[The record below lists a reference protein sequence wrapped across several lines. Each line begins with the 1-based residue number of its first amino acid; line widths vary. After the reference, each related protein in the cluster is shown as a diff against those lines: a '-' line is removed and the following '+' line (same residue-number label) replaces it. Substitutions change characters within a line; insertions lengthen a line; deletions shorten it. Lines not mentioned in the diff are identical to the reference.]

1 MSLIDATIGVCV
13 SALFTIA
20 CGAMI
25 LPDGFWAEFW
35 AEFRKLVAGEP
46 TIAATE
52 KGETMSSK
60 SKKHRRT
67 PMMSITKATTAAEV
81 MFVWA
86 WMECFHPGAED
97 VQRMKESLN
106 NVAESVTLGN
116 LRIRDIREAIRDE
129 HGWDIQ

>member
-1 MSLIDATIGVCV
+1 MSLIDATIGICV

-20 CGAMI
+20 CGALI
-25 LPDGFWAEFW
+25 LPDGFWAEF
-35 AEFRKLVAGEP
+35 RKLVAK
-46 TIAATE
+46 E
-52 KGETMSSK
+52 KKEEERPMSSK

-86 WMECFHPGAED
+86 WMECFHPEPED

>member
-1 MSLIDATIGVCV
+1 MSLIDAAIGICV

-20 CGAMI
+20 CGALI
-25 LPDGFWAEFW
+25 LPDGFW
-35 AEFRKLVAGEP
+35 AEFRKLVAGES

-86 WMECFHPGAED
+86 WMECFHPGPED

-116 LRIRDIREAIRDE
+116 LRIKDIKEAIRDE
-129 HGWDIQ
+129 HGWEIQ

>member
-1 MSLIDATIGVCV
+1 
-13 SALFTIA
+13 
-20 CGAMI
+20 
-25 LPDGFWAEFW
+25 
-35 AEFRKLVAGEP
+35 
-46 TIAATE
+46 
-52 KGETMSSK
+52 MSSK

-86 WMECFHPGAED
+86 WMDCFHPEPED

-116 LRIRDIREAIRDE
+116 LRIKDIKEAIRDE
-129 HGWDIQ
+129 HGWEIR

>member
-1 MSLIDATIGVCV
+1 
-13 SALFTIA
+13 
-20 CGAMI
+20 
-25 LPDGFWAEFW
+25 
-35 AEFRKLVAGEP
+35 
-46 TIAATE
+46 
-52 KGETMSSK
+52 MSSK

-86 WMECFHPGAED
+86 WMECFHPRPED

-116 LRIRDIREAIRDE
+116 LRIKDIKEAIRDE
-129 HGWDIQ
+129 HGWEIQ

>member
-1 MSLIDATIGVCV
+1 
-13 SALFTIA
+13 
-20 CGAMI
+20 
-25 LPDGFWAEFW
+25 
-35 AEFRKLVAGEP
+35 
-46 TIAATE
+46 
-52 KGETMSSK
+52 MSSK

-86 WMECFHPGAED
+86 WMDVFHPSTDD
-97 VQRMKESLN
+97 VQNLKASLN

-116 LRIRDIREAIRDE
+116 LRIKDIKEAIRDE

>member
-1 MSLIDATIGVCV
+1 MSLIDAAIGICV
-13 SALFTIA
+13 SVIFTIA
-20 CGAMI
+20 CGALI
-25 LPDGFWAEFW
+25 LPDGFWAEF
-35 AEFRKLVAGEP
+35 RKLVAK
-46 TIAATE
+46 E
-52 KGETMSSK
+52 KGGRKTMSSK

-86 WMECFHPGAED
+86 WMECFHPEPED

>member
-1 MSLIDATIGVCV
+1 MRLVDATIGICV

-20 CGAMI
+20 CGALI
-25 LPDGFWAEFW
+25 LPDGFWAEF
-35 AEFRKLVAGEP
+35 RKLVA
-46 TIAATE
+46 
-52 KGETMSSK
+52 KGKKGGRKTMSSK

-86 WMECFHPGAED
+86 WMECFHPGPED

-116 LRIRDIREAIRDE
+116 LRIKDIKEAIRDE
-129 HGWDIQ
+129 HGWEIQ